1 MGLPGYSKDK
11 KHLTRGGVCTENYYF
26 CGKETVTLANS
37 NAEEVKRAQHG
48 SDTYIQDESTLAAF
62 FTIDSSAAD
71 AYSGCVAKEYELV
84 LSDGQ

>member
-11 KHLTRGGVCTENYYF
+11 KHLTRGGVCTEKYYF

-37 NAEEVKRAQHG
+37 NAEEVKRAQHAT
-48 SDTYIQDESTLAAF
+48 DTYIQDENTLAAF